1 MVTIRS
7 YVDAVGAG
15 ASTKYSETSIPNEK
29 GKYFNTSLLQ
39 YQKMD
44 AALKIVD
51 DALNKAGKSNS
62 NR

>member
-7 YVDAVGAG
+7 YVDAVGAV
-15 ASTKYSETSIPNEK
+15 ASNETSIPNEK